1 MGGRSWFTPI
11 SATLLVPAMSPEIP
25 TRRAPKLVDHTL
37 LGKLEVSN
45 VAVAVKY
52 GEPWAE
58 LSVGMATE
66 SMAVEVAPF
75 L

>member
-1 MGGRSWFTPI
+1 M
-11 SATLLVPAMSPEIP
+11 
-25 TRRAPKLVDHTL
+25 
-37 LGKLEVSN
+37 LGKLEVSK

-52 GEPWAE
+52 GEPWAA

>member
-1 MGGRSWFTPI
+1 M
-11 SATLLVPAMSPEIP
+11 
-25 TRRAPKLVDHTL
+25 
-37 LGKLEVSN
+37 LGKLEVSK

-52 GEPWAE
+52 GEPWAAFN
-58 LSVGMATE
+58 VGMATE